1 MAVLPGGI
9 STCGGPVFSSAN
21 GAVFPACT
29 KSPANFPSPTKRA
42 LNFAGPMRWSANA
55 PFIEK
60 TISLPF
66 NAISFSGAP
75 LSPNPGMVMEPC
87 QPLPLL
93 SFARS
98 TMSFNWRP
106 GICTAPSHRPAAFS
120 SAREMSVEARS
131 KINAIR
137 MRSAFACVVPAPLR
151 SCKPLL
157 HSTLCGHRL
166 RRY

>member
-42 LNFAGPMRWSANA
+42 LNFAGPVRWSASA
-55 PFIEK
+55 VFIEK
-60 TISLPF
+60 TMSLPF
-66 NAISFSGAP
+66 NAISSSGAP

-87 QPLPLL
+87 QPPTPL
-93 SFARS
+93 SAARS
-98 TMSFNWRP
+98 TMSFNSRP
-106 GICTAPSHRPAAFS
+106 GICTDPSHRPAAFS
-120 SAREMSVEARS
+120 SAREMSVETRS
-131 KINAIR
+131 KINTIR
-137 MRSAFACVVPAPLR
+137 MRFAFACVVPAPRR

-157 HSTLCGHRL
+157 PSMLCGHCPRRL
-166 RRY
+166 